1 MAVIK
6 DLKKSQNGG
15 IVLGAISHKRIIYLI
30 VLALVALGIA
40 GLVQMNRDEFPTF
53 NIKQGLVAAVYP
65 GATAQQVQNQLT
77 EPLEKVLFSFSE
89 VDRKSLKSYS
99 KDGICYI
106 YVDLTTPAKTKDEVW
121 SKIKLRLE
129 AAKLTLPPEV
139 AAIVVL
145 DDFSETSSLLIAMES
160 ADKGPGEMRDYA
172 NSLCDRLRQIPQL
185 AKASIIGEQQ
195 EEIAVNLDA
204 ERLASYG
211 INPLTLMLDYRS
223 STVNISGGSF
233 NTYYANSP
241 IHVNNTV
248 TSEQEI
254 EDRIIFTSPDGY
266 SLRLKDV
273 ASVERR
279 YKESQPSVS
288 FNGNTAIIV
297 NVSMRDNNNV
307 VAFGKDVDKI
317 LNEFSEELPDSVKMS
332 RITDQPKVVKSS
344 IMGFLRDLLIS
355 MVVVIAVMLLL
366 FPIRS
371 ALIASSGVPVCTAI
385 TVAVMYITGMQLNTV
400 TLGAL
405 IVVLGMIVDDS
416 IITMDGYMDKLG
428 KLSDKT
434 QAAVSSAK
442 ELFMPM
448 FMATFAISAMFF
460 PTKALITGYLG
471 DFIRSFPWI
480 IAIALG
486 CSLAYAMLVVP
497 SLEVKFISSASPK
510 QNAITKLQGR
520 FFAGMQA
527 IYDKCE
533 LFCFNHSAFT
543 VNLGIGAI
551 ALGILMFMQLNIQ
564 MLPKANRD
572 CFAIE
577 MALDHNSSIY
587 DTKQVSDSL
596 TKILLSDPKI
606 KSVTAFVGESAPR
619 FHSTYAPSL
628 PGDNIAQLIVNT
640 TSNKATVEYLT
651 ENEDKYEHLFPNTL
665 IHFKQLDYQGDGSI
679 DIRFHGAPL
688 EELHPYAIK
697 LRDFMY
703 SLDDLLKWVH
713 SDCDDLTPDIEININ
728 QDEAS
733 RLGVNRATM
742 SLAMAGSFNGYP
754 VATLYEGSKKIP
766 VNIYN
771 NAVKDDMDY
780 TDIGSMLVPSLT
792 PGVSVPVSQLATI
805 SPQWNMPQRPRYSGQ
820 EGISVYADMKM
831 GESQPEAMR
840 LIKKYI
846 EENIQDELPKG
857 ASISYGGLS
866 ATNGMV
872 FPQIAWSFLA
882 AVAILFI
889 FLMFHFK
896 KMSIAALTLVLS
908 LLCLFGASLGLWLF
922 KMDFT
927 ITAVLGLISLVGI
940 IVRNGIIM
948 FEYAEELRFEKGLSV
963 REAAMLSGQRRMRPI
978 FLTSCTT
985 ALGVLPMILS
995 MDPLWMPMGLVIAF
1009 GTMLSIFLIVLI
1021 MPVSY
1026 WILFKNADIKTE

>member
-1 MAVIK
+1 MDVIK
-6 DLKKSQNGG
+6 DLKNVQNGG
-15 IVLGAISHKRIIYLI
+15 VVLGAIAHKRIVYLI
-30 VLALVALGIA
+30 VAALVALGVA
-40 GLVQMNRDEFPTF
+40 GLVKMNRDEFPTF

-65 GATAQQVQNQLT
+65 GATAEQVQDQLT

-106 YVDLTTPAKTKDEVW
+106 YVDLTTPARMKDEVW

-129 AAKLTLPPEV
+129 AAKLSLPSEV

-160 ADKGPGEMRDYA
+160 DDKGPGEMREYA
-172 NSLCDRLRQIPQL
+172 NALCSRLRQIPEL
-185 AKASIIGEQQ
+185 AKASVIGEQE

-204 ERLASYG
+204 DRLAGYG
-211 INPLTLMLDYRS
+211 ISPLSLMLDYRS
-223 STVNISGGSF
+223 STVNTSGGTF
-233 NTYYANSP
+233 KTAYANAP
-241 IHVNNTV
+241 IHVENTV

-254 EDRIIFTSPDGY
+254 EDRIIYTSPDGY

-273 ASVERR
+273 ATVQRR
-279 YKESQPSVS
+279 YTESQPFVS
-288 FNGNTAIIV
+288 YNGNTAIIV
-297 NVSMRDNNNV
+297 NVSMRNDNNV
-307 VAFGKDVDKI
+307 VTFGKEVDKV
-317 LNEFSEELPDSVKMS
+317 LEEFSEDLPDSVRMS
-332 RITDQPKVVKSS
+332 RITDQPKVVRGS

-355 MVVVIAVMLLL
+355 MLVVIAVMLML

-371 ALIASSGVPVCTAI
+371 ALIAGSGVPVCTAI
-385 TVAVMYITGMQLNTV
+385 TLAVMYLTGMQLNTV

-428 KLSDKT
+428 QGMEKHA
-434 QAAVSSAK
+434 AAVASAK

-460 PTKALITGYLG
+460 PTKGLITGYLG

-497 SLEVKFISSASPK
+497 SLETRFISSASPD
-510 QNAITKLQGR
+510 QNVVTRIQSR
-520 FFAGMQA
+520 FFAGMQN
-527 IYDKCE
+527 IYDRCE
-533 LFCFNHSAFT
+533 LFCFKHSGMT
-543 VNLGIGAI
+543 VLIGVAAI
-551 ALGILMFMQLNIQ
+551 ALGVLMFLQLNIQ

-572 CFAIE
+572 CFSIE
-577 MALDHNSSIY
+577 ISLDHNSSI
-587 DTKQVSDSL
+587 DRTKEVSDSL
-596 TKILLSDPKI
+596 TAILLSDSRI
-606 KSVTAFVGESAPR
+606 KSVTSFIGESAPR

-628 PGDNIAQLIVNT
+628 PGDNVAQLIVNT
-640 TSNKATVEYLT
+640 VSNKATVEYLT
-651 ENEDKYEHLFPNTL
+651 ENEDRYEHLFPNAL
-665 IHFKQLDYQGDGSI
+665 VHFKQLDYQGEGSI
-679 DIRFHGAPL
+679 DIKLHGAPL
-688 EELHPYAIK
+688 EELLPYAIN
-697 LRDFMY
+697 LRNFMY
-703 SLDDLLKWVH
+703 DLSSLLKWVH
-713 SDCDDLTPDIEININ
+713 TDCDDLTPDVGISID

-733 RLGVNRATM
+733 RLGINRTTM
-742 SLAMAGSFNGYP
+742 SLALTGSFNGYP
-754 VATLYEGSKKIP
+754 VATLYENDKKIP

-771 NAVKDDMDY
+771 SAVTDDMDY

-792 PGVSVPVSQLATI
+792 PGVSVPVSQIADI
-805 SPQWNMPQRPRYSGQ
+805 SPEWALPQRPRYCGE

-831 GESQPEAMR
+831 GKSEPEAMR
-840 LIKKYI
+840 YIKRYVDG
-846 EENIQDELPKG
+846 NIRPHLPKG
-857 ASISYGGLS
+857 ASVTYGGLS
-866 ATNGMV
+866 ASNGTV

-882 AVAILFI
+882 AVSILFL
-889 FLMFHFK
+889 FLLFHFK
-896 KMSIAALTLVLS
+896 KMSIAGLTLLLS
-908 LLCLFGASLGLWLF
+908 LLCLFGASLGLWIF
-922 KMDFT
+922 GMDFT

-948 FEYAEELRFEKGLSV
+948 FEYAEDLRFEKGCSV
-963 REAAMLSGQRRMRPI
+963 REAAILSGQRRMRPI

-995 MDPLWMPMGLVIAF
+995 GDPLWMPMGLVIAF
-1009 GTMLSIFLIVLI
+1009 GTMLSIFLIVLV

-1026 WILFKNADIKTE
+1026 WIIFRKADRKTE